1 MIPQQD
7 ALFLQLYPVTLP
19 PSGQS
24 EIQQLVP
31 PVMTTPFALF
41 DAQFLSKLQRA
52 WGRNFAY
59 IRRKDLE
66 ASQPR
71 PQPRPQ
77 PQVHDAISFVPAH
90 SNSNLG
96 SSLYVT
102 GLPIDVLEEDLHLL
116 FSKQGKIKRI
126 KLYLDA
132 AGGKKGDALVTFYKA
147 EVVDVCIALYNRR
160 DIGDG
165 CVIEL
170 SRAVLRSGDAAV
182 APAQA
187 PALALTDA
195 EEGDIAQQVEAVD
208 AFLTSLL

>member
-1 MIPQQD
+1 MILEQD
-7 ALFLQLYPVTLP
+7 ALFLQRYPVTLP
-19 PSGQS
+19 PSGQQP
-24 EIQQLVP
+24 EIRQLVP
-31 PVMTTPFALF
+31 PVVTTPFVLF

-71 PQPRPQ
+71 PQP
-77 PQVHDAISFVPAH
+77 QVLEATSFVPAH

-102 GLPIDVLEEDLHLL
+102 GLPIDILEEDLHLL

-126 KLYLDA
+126 KLYLDG

-165 CVIEL
+165 CVIGL

-187 PALALTDA
+187 PAPALTDA